1 MKKLYNS
8 PKLYN
13 EKLFEHDVMAE
24 SSDFSTDVSTDISTD
39 TEQILETNNIYDS
52 ADAIFNY

>member
-24 SSDFSTDVSTDISTD
+24 SSDFSTDIDGDGVLD
-39 TEQILETNNIYDS
+39 TNNIYD
-52 ADAIFNY
+52 DANALFSYTRE